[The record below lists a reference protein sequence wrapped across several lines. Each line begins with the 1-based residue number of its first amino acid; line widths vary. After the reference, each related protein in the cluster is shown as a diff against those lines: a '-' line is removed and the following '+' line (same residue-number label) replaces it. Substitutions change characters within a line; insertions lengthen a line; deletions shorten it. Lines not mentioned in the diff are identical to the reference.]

1 MKALKKCKKCSTKTY
16 KNGSSN
22 RFFHPKS
29 IFRRF
34 WGALWAP
41 GGLPGRPG
49 SLPEAF
55 QFVFDSSL
63 CLKTGLDRAPGG
75 SGEVPG
81 HLQGSPRKHFG
92 MISGRF
98 LKSIFRETAMATL
111 PFLFVV
117 DSSFCLKKSL
127 IEPREA
133 PERSPG
139 TPRESRGTI
148 LGGFLVDF

>member
-1 MKALKKCKKCSTKTY
+1 MEILTRCKKCKRKAY
-16 KNGSSN
+16 ENSSVK
-22 RFFHPKS
+22 RFFHRKS

-34 WGALWAP
+34 SGPPWIS

-63 CLKTGLDRAPGG
+63 CLKNGLDRAPGG
-75 SGEVPG
+75 SGEFPG

-92 MISGRF
+92 MIFDRF
-98 LKSIFRETAMATL
+98 LKSIFKETAMATL

-117 DSSFCLKKSL
+117 DFSFCLKSGFD
-127 IEPREA
+127 RA
-133 PERSPG
+133 PGSSGQIPG
-139 TPRESRGTI
+139 YPQGVPGTI
-148 LGGFLVDF
+148 LGGFGVDD